1 MNATPTF
8 QVRQAEADDIRPL
21 AHLWHDA
28 FPGERTVGERIR
40 MLETGGRYGG
50 LDTVVV
56 AEEPDHGIS
65 GAAKIYR
72 MTEYIAGAPMP
83 MMGLAAVAV
92 APPRRRRGIGA
103 RLCTAAIEAAAD
115 RGDVISVL
123 YPFRPDYYER
133 LGWGLVGE
141 LHEYR
146 FHTEALAAENG
157 DHVRTA
163 DLEHDAGAIAA
174 CYARV
179 AEGSNGPIE
188 RDRQVWAYRLTGED
202 LGVVPVDADAVWT
215 ARTEPRNR
223 PVVYDDDGTITGYA
237 LLRYVQKG
245 SPEEHTL
252 QVRELIA
259 EDANAYRGLLAH
271 IGGQSDQW
279 PRCTHYARP
288 DERFGDF
295 LIDPRPPRYQGARSL
310 YFPTARI
317 VRGPMLRV
325 LDVPGALEAR
335 RFFAAGGEEAATIE
349 LTVRDPQRPANA
361 GPWTVRLEHGVA
373 AVEEGEPSSPD
384 ATLETDAVSF
394 ARIFAGEIRVTDA
407 AARRR
412 ARMDGDVTVLDRAF
426 ATRERFWLLDEF

>member
-1 MNATPTF
+1 VNATPTF
-8 QVRQAEADDIRPL
+8 QVRQADPGDIRAI

-28 FPGERTVGERIR
+28 FPGKRTVGQRIR

-50 LDTVVV
+50 LETVVV

-65 GAAKIYR
+65 AAAKIYR

-103 RLCTAAIEAAAD
+103 RLCVDAIEAAAE
-115 RGDVISVL
+115 RGDVVSVL
-123 YPFRPDYYER
+123 YPFRPDYYDR

-163 DLEHDAGAIAA
+163 DLEHDARAIAA

-202 LGVVPVDADAVWT
+202 LGVVPVDAEAIWT
-215 ARTEPRNR
+215 ARAEPEIR
-223 PVVYDDDGTITGYA
+223 PVVYDDAGTITGYA
-237 LLRYVQKG
+237 LLRYVQDA

-259 EDANAYRGLLAH
+259 EDEAAYRGLLAH

-279 PRCTHYARP
+279 PRCTHFARP

-295 LIDPRPPRYQGARSL
+295 LTDPRPPRYEGARSL

-325 LDVPGALEAR
+325 LDVPGALRAR
-335 RFFAAGGEEAATIE
+335 RFFADGRDEPATLE
-349 LTVRDPQRPANA
+349 LTVQDPQRPANA
-361 GPWTVRLEHGVA
+361 GPWTVRLAHGA
-373 AVEEGEPSSPD
+373 AEVEAGEPSSPD
-384 ATLETDAVSF
+384 ATLETDAATF
-394 ARIFAGEIRVTDA
+394 GRIFAGEIPPTTA
-407 AARRR
+407 AAQRR
-412 ARMDGDVTVLDRAF
+412 ARVDGRVGLLNRAF
-426 ATRERFWLLDEF
+426 ATRQRFWLLDEF